1 MFKQIFTKKDGKPKL
16 TQSVYNDERGVEE
29 FHYDD
34 DLYTDIMPPSNLYE
48 PIHYNEEKEEWE
60 GVSYDDWIE
69 NLNDEQEEEEYTP
82 NEVDKELGLINIQ
95 VFKTQREIADL
106 QQDFAELVRTL
117 SNDKKEE

>member
-1 MFKQIFTKKDGKPKL
+1 MFRQIFTKKDGKPKL
-16 TQSVYNDERGVEE
+16 IQSVYNDERDVEE

-60 GVSYDDWIE
+60 GVSYDEWIE

-82 NEVDKELGLINIQ
+82 NEVEKELGLINLQ
-95 VFKTQREIADL
+95 TFQTQREISDL
-106 QQDFAELVRTL
+106 QQDFAELVRAL
-117 SNDKKEE
+117 SNDKKEG